1 MKAILYAADPEIVI
15 LGGSVSR
22 SYGFFKDAMGKAM
35 QDFVYGIT
43 IRKIRVEVSEIEN
56 IAILGAAALY
66 LDAL

>member
-1 MKAILYAADPEIVI
+1 MW
-15 LGGSVSR
+15 R
-22 SYGFFKDAMGKAM
+22 AM